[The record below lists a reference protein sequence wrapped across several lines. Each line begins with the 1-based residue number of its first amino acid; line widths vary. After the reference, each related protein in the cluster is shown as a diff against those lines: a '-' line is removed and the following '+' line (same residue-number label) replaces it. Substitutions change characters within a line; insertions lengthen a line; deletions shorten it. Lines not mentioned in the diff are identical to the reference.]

1 MVLLIVL
8 TNLEAIKTA
17 WRETLLCS
25 NDLLPC
31 GESVTLMSM
40 EIRLSAFS
48 EVTAV
53 TLLIFVVDHEKRGAA
68 HSLDVYPI

>member
-1 MVLLIVL
+1 M
-8 TNLEAIKTA
+8 
-17 WRETLLCS
+17 LCS

-31 GESVTLMSM
+31 GESVTLTSM

-68 HSLDVYPI
+68 HFLDAYPI

>member
-1 MVLLIVL
+1 M
-8 TNLEAIKTA
+8 
-17 WRETLLCS
+17 LCS

-68 HSLDVYPI
+68 QSLDAYPI